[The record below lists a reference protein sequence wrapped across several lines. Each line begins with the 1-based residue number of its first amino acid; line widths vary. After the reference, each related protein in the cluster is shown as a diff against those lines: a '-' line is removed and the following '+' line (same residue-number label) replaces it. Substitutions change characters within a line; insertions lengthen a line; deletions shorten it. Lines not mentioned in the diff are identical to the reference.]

1 MGVKIYTYIRNS
13 KSFVQNISKNF
24 YFHSPLDIRKIYVYI
39 CNTMKAD
46 DAILVKLP
54 KELKERVRQYV
65 FDNRVKGGA
74 SGMVR
79 RFLEKKTAPKA

>member
-1 MGVKIYTYIRNS
+1 
-13 KSFVQNISKNF
+13 
-24 YFHSPLDIRKIYVYI
+24 
-39 CNTMKAD
+39 MKAD